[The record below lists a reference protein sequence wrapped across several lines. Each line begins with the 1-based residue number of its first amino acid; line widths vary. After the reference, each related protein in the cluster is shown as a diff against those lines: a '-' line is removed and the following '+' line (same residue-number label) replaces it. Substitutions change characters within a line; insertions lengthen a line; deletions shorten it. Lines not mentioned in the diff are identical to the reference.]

1 MVAQDIQLQD
11 INLALLIHDLSALV
25 VRQHKGTPGWI
36 FDQAYHFMIGIIQG
50 IKILYQKP
58 S

>member
-25 VRQHKGTPGWI
+25 VCQHKGTPGWI
-36 FDQAYHFMIGIIQG
+36 FDQAYHSMIKILQS
-50 IKILYQKP
+50 IKILYHKP